1 MGRGPVRGG
10 LAGVGSGG
18 GRHRYV
24 GSPGRS
30 GWGGPAAQTGGGTI
44 RKSPWLATVF
54 EAKDRRLANG
64 STIEPSATERGSAG
78 RKMLDAR
85 WAGAELIDRKRPAR
99 NGSRAAVACGKSG
112 RL

>member
-1 MGRGPVRGG
+1 MRGR
-10 LAGVGSGG
+10 LAGGG
-18 GRHRYV
+18 GRGSGHGYV

-30 GWGGPAAQTGGGTI
+30 EWEGPAAQTGGGTI
-44 RKSPWLATVF
+44 RKSPWMATVF
-54 EAKDRRLANG
+54 GAKDRRLGTGATVE
-64 STIEPSATERGSAG
+64 SSAAERASGG